1 MKKEELIKG
10 NILIADF
17 LDWHQF
23 NTSTSDD
30 YIPMYKVPKNLN
42 DLISVDIDMSVEE
55 FLFDSD
61 WNWLMHC
68 WDMLHRK
75 VLIPISKN
83 NPHLRRELN
92 DMINDMRS
100 CLKWSHI
107 EGAYKVLVKIITW
120 YNNQFE

>member
-10 NILIADF
+10 NIIIADF
-17 LDWHQF
+17 LDWHQI

-30 YIPMYKVPKNLN
+30 YIPMYKVPENLN
-42 DLISVDIDMSVEE
+42 DVFSNNVDTSAEE

-75 VLIPISKN
+75 VLVPTSKH
-83 NPHLRRELN
+83 NPHLRREIRE
-92 DMINDMRS
+92 MINDMRS
-100 CLKWSHI
+100 TLKWSHI
-107 EGAYKVLVKIITW
+107 EGAYKTLIKIITW
-120 YNNQFE
+120 YNNLFE